1 MAYASEDM
9 RLMGGVPGQQL
20 FLYKTNDTE
29 AEAIVSGYFDQAV
42 EDYNLDTGDVI
53 IAVCDQDGAQGVE
66 LLVATNTDG
75 TVTTA
80 AEADA

>member
-20 FLYKTNDTE
+20 FLYKTDDIE
-29 AEAIVSGYFDQAV
+29 AEVIVSGYFDAAV

-53 IAVCDQDGAQGVE
+53 IAVCDQDGTQGVE
-66 LLVATNTDG
+66 LLVATNTAG
-75 TVTTA
+75 VVTTV
-80 AEADA
+80 AEVD